1 MKPSVQDKGSQPS
14 KLTQEKKKG
23 KEGRG
28 ERGERRGIG
37 NEKKQQNTARL
48 I

>member
-28 ERGERRGIG
+28 ERGERRGIVLD
-37 NEKKQQNTARL
+37 RL
-48 I
+48 K